1 MTHGDADENDDVLA
15 CASTAAIA
23 EHGQASRAIWILG
36 ASGRAGR
43 VIAAELGV
51 AARLARGER
60 ADRATNDKVNDT
72 YRIEIPPRMYFRS
85 TEAIDAVS
93 VKANMNKN
101 TDRIVSYWIV
111 ARQDVVRCCTVRLN
125 GRPREVELHSWQDC
139 S

>member
-1 MTHGDADENDDVLA
+1 MTHGDADENDDVLT

-60 ADRATNDKVNDT
+60 ADRAPSRQCALTGPELAMEAGGEFVLN
-72 YRIEIPPRMYFRS
+72 PRS
-85 TEAIDAVS
+85 P
-93 VKANMNKN
+93 
-101 TDRIVSYWIV
+101 
-111 ARQDVVRCCTVRLN
+111 AR
-125 GRPREVELHSWQDC
+125 
-139 S
+139 

>member
-60 ADRATNDKVNDT
+60 ADRAPSRQVRS
-72 YRIEIPPRMYFRS
+72 YRTGARHGGGRRVRSQSAVAGEVIEWVAYFR
-85 TEAIDAVS
+85 
-93 VKANMNKN
+93 
-101 TDRIVSYWIV
+101 YWHFADM
-111 ARQDVVRCCTVRLN
+111 ARCPT
-125 GRPREVELHSWQDC
+125 
-139 S
+139 

>member
-1 MTHGDADENDDVLA
+1 MARAPVASLTAKQGSSMMHGDADENDDVLA

-85 TEAIDAVS
+85 TEAIDA
-93 VKANMNKN
+93 A
-101 TDRIVSYWIV
+101 
-111 ARQDVVRCCTVRLN
+111 
-125 GRPREVELHSWQDC
+125 P
-139 S
+139 